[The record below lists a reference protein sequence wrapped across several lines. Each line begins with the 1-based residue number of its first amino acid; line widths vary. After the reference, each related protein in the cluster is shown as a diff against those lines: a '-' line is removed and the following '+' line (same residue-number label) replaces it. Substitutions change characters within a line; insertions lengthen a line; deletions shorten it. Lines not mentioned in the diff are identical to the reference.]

1 MAVKKTGKVK
11 ARPKNKSKA
20 RAKAKQTR
28 PPKRPHFKE
37 FNPFDVILYPY
48 VTEKTMNLMENLNR
62 LEFLVKRSSN
72 KHQIKKA
79 FEDLFEVKVAK
90 INTRILKD
98 GKHAIITLTK
108 EYSAEDIGMR
118 IGIF

>member
-1 MAVKKTGKVK
+1 MAAKKAGKGVSK
-11 ARPKNKSKA
+11 ARPKSRSKA
-20 RAKAKQTR
+20 TR
-28 PPKRPHFKE
+28 LPRKPHFKE

-62 LEFLVKRSSN
+62 LEFLVKRSST
-72 KHQIKKA
+72 KPEIKKA
-79 FEDLFEVKVAK
+79 FENLFEVKVEK

-98 GKHAIITLTK
+98 GKHAIITLTS